1 MDANS
6 NSKIQKK
13 TFIERWLLDLNV
25 EQIASDTEFYKI
37 SPRKTSI
44 TNLLLSFFPMALTG
58 KNGYHIWAGYF
69 RELTGGKVS
78 RVALWKR
85 MGKALSNCLQA
96 IMERT
101 FNRKLHVQSLSG
113 KNNQALF
120 SPFGETYLQDS
131 TIISLPDELSS
142 VYKGSVSKGKQK
154 SSIRVQAIYGLS
166 SGTFREFTLS
176 SFTDNDQG
184 ASGHILKLLKP
195 GDLMIRDLGY
205 YVLNV
210 FWKVALMGAF
220 FLSRYRF
227 GTNIYDPHTD
237 KQIQLGDVLKGSS
250 VDIQVL
256 VGAKEKLP
264 CRLVAVKLPDP
275 VAAERRRKA
284 EKDRD
289 KRLKH
294 NKEYME
300 LLDWAIF
307 ITNIGIEVWGP
318 KEILKAYRVRWHIE
332 IIFKGWKSHLNMVG
346 LVPEAPKANRNQEQY
361 LWRYKYRLDSSI
373 LMMLI
378 FITILQVSIYTNLGF
393 KIWQNYGKLVSTL
406 KLYAYIAHQKEKI
419 LECTD
424 LEDLEADIAYYATYD
439 KRRKRP
445 NHLERLIQTFDYQH
459 EYA

>member
-13 TFIERWLLDLNV
+13 TFIERWLSDLNV
-25 EQIASDTEFYKI
+25 EQIGWDTEFYKLN
-37 SPRKTSI
+37 PRKIYI

-58 KNGYHIWAGYF
+58 KNGYHIWAGYL
-69 RELTGGKVS
+69 RELIGCTVS

-85 MGKALSNCLQA
+85 MGKALRDCLQA
-96 IMERT
+96 ILEET
-101 FNRKLHVQSLSG
+101 IKRKIHGQSLPG

-131 TIISLPDELSS
+131 TIIPLPEELKPY
-142 VYKGSVSKGKQK
+142 YKGSVSMGKQK

-184 ASGHILKLLKP
+184 ASGGIIKLLKP

-210 FWKVALMGAF
+210 FWNVALMGAF

-227 GTNIYDPHTD
+227 GTNIYDAHTD
-237 KQIQLGDVLKGSS
+237 KQIQLGEALKGSV
-250 VDIQVL
+250 VDRNIL
-256 VGAKEKLP
+256 LGAKEKLP
-264 CRLVAVKLPDP
+264 CRLVAVKLPDH

-284 EKDRD
+284 EKSRD
-289 KRLKH
+289 KRVKH

-307 ITNIGIEVWGP
+307 ITNIGTQVWGP
-318 KEILKAYRVRWHIE
+318 KEILQGYRIRWHIE

-346 LVPEAPKANRNQEQY
+346 LVSEAP
-361 LWRYKYRLDSSI
+361 
-373 LMMLI
+373 
-378 FITILQVSIYTNLGF
+378 NL
-393 KIWQNYGKLVSTL
+393 NNS
-406 KLYAYIAHQKEKI
+406 
-419 LECTD
+419 
-424 LEDLEADIAYYATYD
+424 
-439 KRRKRP
+439 
-445 NHLERLIQTFDYQH
+445 
-459 EYA
+459 